1 MDFVTVNS
9 HYAWD
14 ATQNLS
20 SRTKNWTKKLQPI
33 IIKGIFQ
40 VKTFHTNKGHADVT
54 HHLSKTKK
62 ERIQMLWTRLC
73 QSRSV
78 HVRAQQS
85 SEQRPVGLMKDPVSL
100 RGGWLQFW
108 HLSTGAP
115 FPEWPNILNWT
126 TASGLENEGGHRC
139 RPSPWFIALGCWV
152 PGQRHTHIQMQGIN
166 SQMHLQ
172 L

>member
-1 MDFVTVNS
+1 MLDFVTVNS

-20 SRTKNWTKKLQPI
+20 SRTKNWTKKLQLI

-40 VKTFHTNKGHADVT
+40 VKTFHTNKAHA
-54 HHLSKTKK
+54 LSHIICQKPWKRGFRWTK
-62 ERIQMLWTRLC
+62 LC

-78 HVRAQQS
+78 HVRARQS

-108 HLSTGAP
+108 HLSAGAP

-139 RPSPWFIALGCWV
+139 RPSPCFIALGRWV